1 MLLTNRFQVRVRAL
15 EDQLSLGKDGK
26 LRHEFLEVLKQVRRN
41 DDRPILGKFTE
52 EGSHPDPGCRVE
64 ADCRLI
70 EQQHS
75 RISDNCTRDSKPLA
89 HSTRKRLDAIIGAV
103 DKPHTIKGR
112 TCPYTA
118 LPRFNSSRPCRI
130 FHGPPDAK
138 MQREGKPLGQE
149 SDHTTNGI
157 DVIADID
164 TIHPKMTGLR
174 FL

>member
-1 MLLTNRFQVRVRAL
+1 MSAVV
-15 EDQLSLGKDGK
+15 QLAD
-26 LRHEFLEVLKQVRRN
+26 VTVRRGN
-41 DDRPILGKFTE
+41 NVILDDLDWSVMDDERWVIVGPNGAGKTTLLQILAAQTFPTTGLV
-52 EGSHPDPGCRVE
+52 G
-64 ADCRLI
+64 I
-70 EQQHS
+70 
-75 RISDNCTRDSKPLA
+75 
-89 HSTRKRLDAIIGAV
+89 LDEILGAV

-174 FL
+174 FP

>member
-1 MLLTNRFQVRVRAL
+1 M
-15 EDQLSLGKDGK
+15 
-26 LRHEFLEVLKQVRRN
+26 RRN

-112 TCPYTA
+112 TCRTQHSLGSTPRAHAAYSTA
-118 LPRFNSSRPCRI
+118 LRMRKCNGRENRWGKNPTILRMVLTSSLTSTPFTR
-130 FHGPPDAK
+130 K
-138 MQREGKPLGQE
+138 
-149 SDHTTNGI
+149 
-157 DVIADID
+157 
-164 TIHPKMTGLR
+164 
-174 FL
+174 